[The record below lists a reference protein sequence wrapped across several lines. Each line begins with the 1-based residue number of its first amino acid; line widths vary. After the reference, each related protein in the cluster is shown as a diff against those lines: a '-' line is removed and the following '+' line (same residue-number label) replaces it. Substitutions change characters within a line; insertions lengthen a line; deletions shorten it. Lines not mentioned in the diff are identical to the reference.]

1 MVFYRPF
8 FHIINE
14 VLLMQVKLDKN
25 ILTVDNYKQICNV
38 NNDLIVLEEIKIIGD
53 TLKIKYLDKNR
64 IVIVGIIKKL
74 LFGDD

>member
-38 NNDLIVLEEIKIIGD
+38 NNDLIVLEEMKIIGD

-64 IVIVGIIKKL
+64 IVIVGVIKKL

>member
-1 MVFYRPF
+1 
-8 FHIINE
+8 
-14 VLLMQVKLDKN
+14 MQVKLDKN

-38 NNDLIVLEEIKIIGD
+38 NNDLIVLEEMKIIGD

-64 IVIVGIIKKL
+64 IVIVGVIKKL